1 MIRIFERGRR
11 NASTVTEGG
20 NMNFTL
26 MVEIWIVLGIATLS
40 LAIYRQIF
48 SVHNENDVV
57 HLGAGE
63 EKEIPRQV
71 LLAKRISFIDRWGKG
86 MTVIT
91 ILIGLGLATSYLY
104 QAWESPNP
112 GPNNFYRNN
121 SLVK

>member
-1 MIRIFERGRR
+1 MDSAMHYESQRDK
-11 NASTVTEGG
+11 
-20 NMNFTL
+20 NMNFTFVVGL
-26 MVEIWIVLGIATLS
+26 WMVLGVATLV
-40 LAIYRQIF
+40 LAIYRQFF

-57 HLGAGE
+57 HLGPGE
-63 EKEIPRQV
+63 EKEISRQV
-71 LLAKRISFIDRWGKG
+71 SLARKIGFIDRWGKG

-121 SLVK
+121 SPMK